1 MASTENDI
9 KELLLRLQGDPG
21 ARRELRDL
29 LRDPALERLESAVAE
44 LAALQRRTEERLAVL
59 SEHVDRQGAA
69 LTAGLD
75 QLTARV
81 DQLTARVDQLAEQME
96 SLTARVDQLAE
107 QMESLT
113 ARVDRLA
120 EQMKSLTARVEQLVV
135 AQTRTEAVLARLA
148 DRVAG
153 LVGESLERRYRERAG
168 AYFGR
173 VLRRTRVVDS
183 LALEDALADRLSPDE
198 MYDSLLTD
206 VVVSGKPRSRPD
218 VEEVWLAVEVSS
230 VVDRDE
236 VRRAARRG
244 RLLARG
250 GRAVVPVVAGE
261 GITTGADGA
270 ARDERVVVLED
281 ARIANWDE
289 ALEAALGA
297 V

>member
-81 DQLTARVDQLAEQME
+81 DQ
-96 SLTARVDQLAE
+96 LTARVDQLAE